1 MNKLLK
7 NLLAFALVISL
18 LSGNVM
24 AYAPAVRQNA
34 EHVNT
39 DASAPSELS
48 VSEGGLISADEELMA
63 GEENTYSFVTADP
76 AQEAMT
82 AAGAAEW
89 LQETEQGTT
98 ALAAEEQS
106 ADESGGS
113 FEGVDIPGSDLTGE
127 SSQDQENDSF
137 AQDPAVPGET
147 FEEDA
152 EADGQYGTGSE
163 ADETAEQYDAGYAAD
178 EAAEQYDTGSVAD
191 EAADQYNTEAA
202 ADEAADQYDTGSVAD
217 EAAEQYDTGSVADE
231 AGDQSDTEYTENSGE
246 DTSGQELPGE
256 EVAAEGSQS
265 GETEAQEE
273 SSLNVTAAAAAAER
287 FSECRAA

>member
-18 LSGNVM
+18 LSGNVL

-89 LQETEQGTT
+89 LQETGDNSTGR
-98 ALAAEEQS
+98 
-106 ADESGGS
+106 GG
-113 FEGVDIPGSDLTGE
+113 
-127 SSQDQENDSF
+127 
-137 AQDPAVPGET
+137 AV
-147 FEEDA
+147 
-152 EADGQYGTGSE
+152 
-163 ADETAEQYDAGYAAD
+163 
-178 EAAEQYDTGSVAD
+178 
-191 EAADQYNTEAA
+191 
-202 ADEAADQYDTGSVAD
+202 
-217 EAAEQYDTGSVADE
+217 
-231 AGDQSDTEYTENSGE
+231 
-246 DTSGQELPGE
+246 
-256 EVAAEGSQS
+256 
-265 GETEAQEE
+265 
-273 SSLNVTAAAAAAER
+273 R
-287 FSECRAA
+287 R